1 MKVLAI
7 FALCIIGAL
16 ATPCDDFKIMQEAW
30 NTMKNE
36 EVEILYTVFKAYP
49 DIQAKFPQFVG
60 KDLETIKGTAEFAVH
75 ATRIVSFMT
84 EVISLLGNPDNL
96 PAIMSLLSK
105 LGKDHKGRGIT
116 VKQFDEFH
124 EAFHNFLHTHSV
136 WNDNVDAAWHCNE
149 KEIRKVINANLE

>member
-1 MKVLAI
+1 MKLLAI
-7 FALCIIGAL
+7 LALCIIGTFAN
-16 ATPCDDFKIMQEAW
+16 PCDDYKFMQEAW
-30 NTMKNE
+30 NTMKHE

-60 KDLETIKGTAEFAVH
+60 KDLEEIKNTSEFAVH
-75 ATRIVSFMT
+75 STRIISFMT

-96 PAIMSLLSK
+96 PAIKSLLTK

-124 EAFHNFLHTHSV
+124 VAFHTFLHTHSA
-136 WNDNVDAAWHCNE
+136 WNDNVDATWHCNE
-149 KEIRKVINANLE
+149 KEIRKIINANLE